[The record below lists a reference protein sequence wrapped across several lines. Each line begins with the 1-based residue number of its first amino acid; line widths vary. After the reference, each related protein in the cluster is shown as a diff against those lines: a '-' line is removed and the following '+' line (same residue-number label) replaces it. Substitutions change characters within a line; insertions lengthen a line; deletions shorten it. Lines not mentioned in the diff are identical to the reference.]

1 MNTSEHEELLL
12 IAALQELARAQVS
25 EADEGRLASVYDRH
39 ASGKKIGAEDV
50 AYVLSLS
57 SVVDRMKSGPAVAV
71 PEALQAAVGRYFAA
85 EKKGA
90 RKKEARFDYRSPWRR
105 IGACGLHAYGS
116 RTGLRCRHTDSPIR
130 RRDRPSS
137 YDE

>member
-12 IAALQELARAQVS
+12 IAALQELAQEQVS

-57 SVVDRMKSGPAVAV
+57 SVVDRMKSGPALAV
-71 PEALQAAVGRYFAA
+71 PEALQAAVGRYF
-85 EKKGA
+85 
-90 RKKEARFDYRSPWRR
+90 EA
-105 IGACGLHAYGS
+105 GS
-116 RTGLRCRHTDSPIR
+116 RTGFRRSHTDSPLR
-130 RRDRPSS
+130 RRNRPSS